1 MTSDKS
7 YSLEARIAD
16 MMARG
21 ILAPL
26 TALKTGDTHRTNTTI
41 TDDPDLSIALE
52 ASSWYE
58 FRAYLNYEGGPQGSS
73 DIKWTFSVPA
83 AAGMRYQRTLVDTSG
98 SPSVGITQLGADNV
112 SARTNGAGNLL
123 AVTMEGTIKTDV
135 TAGPVTFRFAQN
147 TLHATDVIL
156 HSHSRMSA
164 RKIQ

>member
-1 MTSDKS
+1 VSAKS
-7 YSLEARIAD
+7 QALELRLAD
-16 MMARG
+16 MMTRG
-21 ILAPL
+21 ILGPL
-26 TALKTGDTHRTNTTI
+26 DALKTGDTHRTNTTI

-58 FRAYLNYEGGPQGSS
+58 IRVYLNYEGGPQGSS
-73 DIKWTFSVPA
+73 DMRWTFSVPA
-83 AAGMRYQRTLVDTSG
+83 SAGMRYQRTLVDTSG
-98 SPSVGITQLGADNV
+98 SPSVGITQLGADTV

-123 AVTMEGTIKTDV
+123 AVIMEGTIKTDV
-135 TAGPVTFRFAQN
+135 TAGQITFRFGQN